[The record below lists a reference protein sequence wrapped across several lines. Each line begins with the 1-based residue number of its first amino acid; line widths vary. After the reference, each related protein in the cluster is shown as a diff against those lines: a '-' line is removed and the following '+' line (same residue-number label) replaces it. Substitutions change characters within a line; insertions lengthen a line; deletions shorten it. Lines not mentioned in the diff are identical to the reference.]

1 MRITF
6 NDSRSLGVCVVQPAT
21 DKFYNWI
28 TQGWD
33 QPFKAT
39 AHLLPLAPLEKSPS
53 LFATV
58 LSVDLGT
65 IMLDRT
71 DVVAVVMTVDT
82 SGAPLAAVDVWTLPY
97 STPPAVAGGWSQQ

>member
-1 MRITF
+1 MRVTV
-6 NDSRSLGVCVVQPAT
+6 NDSRLLAVCVIQPAA

-33 QPFKAT
+33 QTFKAA
-39 AHLLPLAPLEKSPS
+39 AHLQPLTPLEKSPS

-71 DVVAVVMTVDT
+71 DVAAIVMTVDST
-82 SGAPLAAVDVWTLPY
+82 GAPLAAIDVWTLPFP
-97 STPPAVAGGWSQQ
+97 TPSPVAGGWSQQ